1 MSYPSFFYPK
11 NSVNLFGLGKD
22 FNFLYTLYEQNN
34 LPKVLLLTGTKGI
47 GKSTLLNH
55 FLISVF
61 DKNNYNIDENI
72 ISNKSSIH
80 NQFKNNIFSNI
91 IHMKGADF
99 SSVKIDDIRN
109 LKTKIFQ
116 SSIINKDR
124 FIILDDVELF
134 NNNSINALLKIIE
147 EPSKGNYFFL
157 INNNT
162 KKMLE
167 TIKSRSL
174 EIKINLSETNRLQI
188 TNELINYFKI
198 EKYLDPHKIKL
209 SPGNYLKFNYLC
221 KENDIL
227 INKDLISNLSSLL
240 NLYKKKKDIVYMS
253 IAFFLVD
260 NYFKTLS
267 DNKHL
272 NREKISFKRNFV
284 FKNLNNYLTYN
295 INQNSL
301 FNVISNEINND

>member
-1 MSYPSFFYPK
+1 MNYPSYFYPK
-11 NSVNLFGLGKD
+11 NSLNLFGLSKD
-22 FNFLYTLYEQNN
+22 FNFLYSLYEQNN

-61 DKNNYNIDENI
+61 DKNNYNIAENI
-72 ISNKSSIH
+72 ISNKSLIH

-116 SSIINKDR
+116 SSILNKDR
-124 FIILDDVELF
+124 FIILDDIELF
-134 NNNSINALLKIIE
+134 NNNSVNALLKIIE
-147 EPSKGNYFFL
+147 EPNKGNYFFL

-162 KKMLE
+162 KQMLE

-174 EIKINLSETNRLQI
+174 EVKINLSDINRLQI
-188 TNELINYFKI
+188 TNKLINYFKI
-198 EKYLDPHKIKL
+198 EKYLDPHELKL

-221 KENDIL
+221 KENNIL
-227 INKDLISNLSSLL
+227 INEDLISNLSSLL

-253 IAFFLVD
+253 IVFFMVD
-260 NYFKTLS
+260 YYFKTLS
-267 DNKHL
+267 ENKYL

-301 FNVISNEINND
+301 INVISNEINNE

>member
-1 MSYPSFFYPK
+1 MNYPSYFYPK
-11 NSVNLFGLGKD
+11 NSLNLFGLSKD
-22 FNFLYTLYEQNN
+22 FNFLYSLYEQNN

-61 DKNNYNIDENI
+61 DKNNYNIAENI
-72 ISNKSSIH
+72 ISNKSLIH

-91 IHMKGADF
+91 IYMKGADF

-116 SSIINKDR
+116 SSILNKDR
-124 FIILDDVELF
+124 FIILDDIELF
-134 NNNSINALLKIIE
+134 NNNSVNALLKIIE
-147 EPSKGNYFFL
+147 EPNKGNYFFL

-162 KKMLE
+162 KQMLE

-174 EIKINLSETNRLQI
+174 EVKINLSDINRLQI
-188 TNELINYFKI
+188 TNKLINYFKI
-198 EKYLDPHKIKL
+198 EKYLDPHELKL

-221 KENDIL
+221 KENNIL
-227 INKDLISNLSSLL
+227 INEDLISNLSSLL

-253 IAFFLVD
+253 IVFFMVD
-260 NYFKTLS
+260 YYFKTLS
-267 DNKHL
+267 ENKYL

-301 FNVISNEINND
+301 INVISNEINNE

>member
-1 MSYPSFFYPK
+1 MNYPSYFYPK
-11 NSVNLFGLGKD
+11 NSLNLFGLSKD
-22 FNFLYTLYEQNN
+22 FNFLYSLYEQNN

-61 DKNNYNIDENI
+61 DKNNYNIAENI
-72 ISNKSSIH
+72 ISNKSLIH

-116 SSIINKDR
+116 SPILNKDR
-124 FIILDDVELF
+124 FIILDDIELF
-134 NNNSINALLKIIE
+134 NNNSVNALLKIIE
-147 EPSKGNYFFL
+147 EPNKGNYFFL

-162 KKMLE
+162 KQMLE

-174 EIKINLSETNRLQI
+174 EVKINLSDINRLQI
-188 TNELINYFKI
+188 TNKLINYFKI
-198 EKYLDPHKIKL
+198 EKYLDPHELKL

-221 KENDIL
+221 KENNIL
-227 INKDLISNLSSLL
+227 INEDLISNLSSLL

-253 IAFFLVD
+253 IVFFMVD
-260 NYFKTLS
+260 YYFKTLS
-267 DNKHL
+267 ENKYL

-301 FNVISNEINND
+301 INVISNEINNE

>member
-1 MSYPSFFYPK
+1 MNYPSYFYPK
-11 NSVNLFGLGKD
+11 NSLNLFGLSKD
-22 FNFLYTLYEQNN
+22 FNFLYSLYEQNN

-61 DKNNYNIDENI
+61 DKNNYNIAENI
-72 ISNKSSIH
+72 ISNKSLIH

-116 SSIINKDR
+116 SSILNKDR
-124 FIILDDVELF
+124 FIILDDIELF
-134 NNNSINALLKIIE
+134 NNNSVNALLKIIE
-147 EPSKGNYFFL
+147 EPNKGNYFFL

-162 KKMLE
+162 KQMLE

-174 EIKINLSETNRLQI
+174 EVKINLSDINRLQI
-188 TNELINYFKI
+188 TNKLINYFKI
-198 EKYLDPHKIKL
+198 EKYLDPHELKL

-221 KENDIL
+221 KENNIL
-227 INKDLISNLSSLL
+227 INEDLISNLSSLL

-253 IAFFLVD
+253 IVFFMVD
-260 NYFKTLS
+260 YYFKTLS
-267 DNKHL
+267 ENK
-272 NREKISFKRNFV
+272 
-284 FKNLNNYLTYN
+284 YLTYN

-301 FNVISNEINND
+301 INVISNEINNE

>member
-1 MSYPSFFYPK
+1 MNYPSYFYPK
-11 NSVNLFGLGKD
+11 NSLNLFGLSKD
-22 FNFLYTLYEQNN
+22 FNFLYSLYEQNN

-61 DKNNYNIDENI
+61 DKNNYNIAENI
-72 ISNKSSIH
+72 ISNKSLIH

-116 SSIINKDR
+116 SSILNKDR
-124 FIILDDVELF
+124 FIILDDIELF
-134 NNNSINALLKIIE
+134 NNNSVNALLKIIE
-147 EPSKGNYFFL
+147 EPNKGNYFFL

-162 KKMLE
+162 KQMLE

-174 EIKINLSETNRLQI
+174 EVKINLSDINRLQI
-188 TNELINYFKI
+188 TNKLINYFKI
-198 EKYLDPHKIKL
+198 EKYLDPHELKL

-221 KENDIL
+221 KENNIL
-227 INKDLISNLSSLL
+227 INEDLISNLSSLL

-253 IAFFLVD
+253 IVFFMVD
-260 NYFKTLS
+260 YYFKTLS
-267 DNKHL
+267 ENKCL
-272 NREKISFKRNFV
+272 NREKIFFKRNFV

-301 FNVISNEINND
+301 INVISNEINNE

>member
-1 MSYPSFFYPK
+1 MNYPSYFYPK
-11 NSVNLFGLGKD
+11 NSLNLFGLSKD
-22 FNFLYTLYEQNN
+22 FNFLYSLYEQNN

-61 DKNNYNIDENI
+61 DKNNYNIAENI
-72 ISNKSSIH
+72 ISTKSLIY

-116 SSIINKDR
+116 SSILNKDR
-124 FIILDDVELF
+124 FIILDDIELF
-134 NNNSINALLKIIE
+134 NNNSVNALLKIIE
-147 EPSKGNYFFL
+147 EPNKGNYFFL

-162 KKMLE
+162 KQMLE

-174 EIKINLSETNRLQI
+174 EVKINLSDINRLQI
-188 TNELINYFKI
+188 TNKLINYFKI
-198 EKYLDPHKIKL
+198 EKYLDPHELKL

-221 KENDIL
+221 KENNIL
-227 INKDLISNLSSLL
+227 INEDLISNLSSLL

-253 IAFFLVD
+253 IVFFMVD
-260 NYFKTLS
+260 YYFKTLS
-267 DNKHL
+267 ENKYL

-301 FNVISNEINND
+301 INVISNEINNE